1 MSLLLIVSCG
11 EDTVATKYGSISG
24 SVINGLDS
32 TIITNVEISTSPA
45 TTVLATDKDGKFF
58 ISNVVG
64 GEYTINASKIGYQK
78 KSIKINVIEDKTTKL
93 SFLLFP
99 NDSTKDT
106 TETTDTSEV
115 NDKIYARTS
124 LLCYYSFNDNY
135 KDISINHLDGV
146 NSNTSIEKSGQNTY
160 IRLYGNQNS
169 YVLMDYPQKFNLNE
183 FTYSF
188 WINPTSDFGTEYQDF
203 IDVISRWGHWG
214 PGYQSFTFAINKK
227 GSFRSILFDTYSQ
240 YSYTDTKNVIYPN
253 VWTHV
258 AISYSNKIIKI
269 FINGKFKENYSSVI
283 PTSSTQ
289 YGIKIGARYDSPYN
303 SSYNGYFDDL
313 TVFSEAL
320 SDNLINDLY
329 ELQKVNK

>member
-1 MSLLLIVSCG
+1 MKSVIFIMLMSLLLIVSCG

-146 NSNTSIEKSGQNTY
+146 WDG
-160 IRLYGNQNS
+160 
-169 YVLMDYPQKFNLNE
+169 
-183 FTYSF
+183 
-188 WINPTSDFGTEYQDF
+188 
-203 IDVISRWGHWG
+203 
-214 PGYQSFTFAINKK
+214 
-227 GSFRSILFDTYSQ
+227 LFFL
-240 YSYTDTKNVIYPN
+240 K
-253 VWTHV
+253 
-258 AISYSNKIIKI
+258 
-269 FINGKFKENYSSVI
+269 
-283 PTSSTQ
+283 
-289 YGIKIGARYDSPYN
+289 
-303 SSYNGYFDDL
+303 
-313 TVFSEAL
+313 
-320 SDNLINDLY
+320 
-329 ELQKVNK
+329 